1 MLKERIAEMNLDHH
15 GEDFFVTKPQSL
27 GEFFEAQD
35 ALHNLN
41 ITDDDKKDKLIDD
54 LGSIFDNDI
63 EPPPMK
69 QEDSI

>member
-1 MLKERIAEMNLDHH
+1 MNLDHR

-27 GEFFEAQD
+27 GDFFEAQD

-41 ITDDDKKDKLIDD
+41 ITDEDKKDQLMDD

-63 EPPPMK
+63 EPPLPNH
-69 QEDSI
+69 EDSIIKDG